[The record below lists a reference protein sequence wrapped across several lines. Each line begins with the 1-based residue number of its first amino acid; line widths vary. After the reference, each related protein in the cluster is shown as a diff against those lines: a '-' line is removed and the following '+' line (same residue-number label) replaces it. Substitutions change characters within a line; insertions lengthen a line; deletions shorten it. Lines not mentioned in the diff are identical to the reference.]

1 MQRPLFLA
9 LLLLSLMWGGSFFF
23 IKILLPDFEPLPISF
38 LRSGFGL
45 ATIVL
50 IMLVTRQKFGWK
62 SIPWPLM
69 IVVGLV
75 NTAVPWTLIG
85 LSETKLTSSMASVLN
100 ATTPLWTMVVGI
112 LFFKAASNFVQ
123 WLGIAIAFVGIL
135 VLVDVNPESFVSV
148 DLVGLFCM
156 LTATLCY
163 GIGTQLSRRLS
174 GLTLYQTTFGTLL
187 TTTLATGIASLLWA
201 DADWA
206 QVAAWHNLGAL
217 VGLGVF
223 GSGLAYILFYYLVQ
237 KGSPEFATL
246 VTYLLPVTAIIW
258 GYTLLDEAITWNLLA
273 GMMLV
278 LCGVFVAGRKAQ
290 AKGQAVAS
298 EK

>member
-223 GSGLAYILFYYLVQ
+223 GSGVAYILFYYLVQ

-278 LCGVFVAGRKAQ
+278 LCGVFVAGRKANK
-290 AKGQAVAS
+290 AAVVD
-298 EK
+298 K

>member
-278 LCGVFVAGRKAQ
+278 LCGVFVAGRKANK
-290 AKGQAVAS
+290 AAVVD
-298 EK
+298 K